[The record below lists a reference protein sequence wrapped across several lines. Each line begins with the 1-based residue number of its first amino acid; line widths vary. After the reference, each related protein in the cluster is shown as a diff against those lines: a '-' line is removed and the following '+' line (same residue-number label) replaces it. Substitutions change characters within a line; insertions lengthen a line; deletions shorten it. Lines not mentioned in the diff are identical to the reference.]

1 MAVNPDV
8 GWSYGY
14 LPNEWANMSAAERA
28 RVKAMQPAVGSTNT
42 PSSSAPT
49 GIGAIGAAAGFQPY
63 SGTTGL
69 SGTMGIAAPAADT
82 GAAADT
88 GGAVSGYA
96 APVTRRL
103 DTAPEWLAYLS
114 ALGLEESMARADVDR
129 MRGLYQSEAAR
140 LKQDLVP
147 QYQQQRRG
155 IAGALETRGMAR
167 SGEYLRRLAEN
178 RAQQGRQ
185 QAGIEANL
193 AGQVS
198 GLESQLAQKMGSLA
212 SQRAQQEMT
221 LRSQGYA

>member
-1 MAVNPDV
+1 MAVTGV
-8 GWSYGY
+8 GPIGY
-14 LPNEWANMSAAERA
+14 
-28 RVKAMQPAVGSTNT
+28 
-42 PSSSAPT
+42 
-49 GIGAIGAAAGFQPY
+49 AAGFRPIVSAPAVPAGFQ
-63 SGTTGL
+63 GL
-69 SGTMGIAAPAADT
+69 PPQDTAAPVDNTTYDT
-82 GAAADT
+82 T
-88 GGAVSGYA
+88 GYA
-96 APVTRRL
+96 APVTRNL
-103 DTAPEWLAYLS
+103 ATAPEWLAYLS

-155 IAGALETRGMAR
+155 IAGSMETRGMAR

-178 RAQQGRQ
+178 RAMQGRQ

-221 LRSQGYA
+221 LRSQGYV

>member
-8 GWSYGY
+8 GATYGY
-14 LPNEWANMSAAERA
+14 SPEAWAAMTSSQRAAI
-28 RVKAMQPAVGSTNT
+28 KAGVGGIGAKAGFQAA
-42 PSSSAPT
+42 PVSAPT
-49 GIGAIGAAAGFQPY
+49 LTSPPVDTTAAPVNNTTY
-63 SGTTGL
+63 DTTGYA
-69 SGTMGIAAPAADT
+69 AAPAAM
-82 GAAADT
+82 A
-88 GGAVSGYA
+88 
-96 APVTRRL
+96 TRDL
-103 DTAPEWLAYLS
+103 ATAPEWLAYLS

-185 QAGIEANL
+185 QAGIDANL

-221 LRSQGYA
+221 LRSQGYV

>member
-1 MAVNPDV
+1 MAVNTDV

-14 LPNEWANMSAAERA
+14 LPNEWANMSSAERA
-28 RVKAMQPAVGSTNT
+28 RVKAMQPTVSSPKITST
-42 PSSSAPT
+42 SAPT
-49 GIGAIGAAAGFQPY
+49 GIGPIGAAAGFQPY
-63 SGTTGL
+63 SGTAGSAGVTGATPVDTGV
-69 SGTMGIAAPAADT
+69 GTDAGSYGATGYAAAPA
-82 GAAADT
+82 
-88 GGAVSGYA
+88 
-96 APVTRRL
+96 RQL

-129 MRGLYQSEAAR
+129 MRGLYQSEAQR
-140 LKQDLVP
+140 LKQDLIP
-147 QYQQQRRG
+147 QYGQQRRG
-155 IAGALETRGMAR
+155 IAGSMETRGMIR

-178 RAQQGRQ
+178 RAMQGRQ

-198 GLESQLAQKMGSLA
+198 GLESQLAQKLGSLA